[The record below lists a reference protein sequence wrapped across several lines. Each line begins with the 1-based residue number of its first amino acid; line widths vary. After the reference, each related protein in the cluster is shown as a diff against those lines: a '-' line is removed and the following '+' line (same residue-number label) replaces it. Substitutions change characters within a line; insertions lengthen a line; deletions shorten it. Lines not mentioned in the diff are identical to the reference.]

1 MSSSIWSKPE
11 LRRGPEEPADPF
23 ALVPKR
29 TFFSTLAFTGRFAI
43 AGFIGWAAPG
53 QTKRVDAGWEAA
65 ALDMRIADGGTGRCI
80 LTLGD
85 PDDLRLESLAT

>member
-11 LRRGPEEPADPF
+11 LRRGPEEPPDPF
-23 ALVPKR
+23 ELVPRR

-53 QTKRVDAGWEAA
+53 QVKRVDAGWETA
-65 ALDMRIADGGTGRCI
+65 ALDMRIAVGGTGRCI

-85 PDDLRLESLAT
+85 ADDLRIMPLTT